1 MVIQEEDSS
10 FYEQLQQALGRL
22 LPVSAAPLCGP
33 ADLTLGRVRQDALQL
48 LFDDVARLHPEA
60 GRHYWNAHTWRT
72 CMWVP
77 VYTTILTYEH
87 HRCLVDAR
95 QMQIRFA
102 EGLAKQVYLPEQA
115 ITRAISDE
123 MAPATALAES
133 LEQIRQQLNTITPLA
148 AKLAGR
154 HTADSVLAALLLY
167 YHDLPQFNNAHIRVR
182 GQIWLS
188 AIGLAS
194 ESGYLDVDMSGYGLP
209 DRLSLNRRVCCQY
222 FRCPNAPL
230 CSNCPKIPLQERLP
244 LLARD
249 WAEHDRAHAE
259 TKDEP

>member
-1 MVIQEEDSS
+1 MVIQEDIT

-22 LPVSAAPLCGP
+22 LPVSATPLCGP
-33 ADLTLGRVRQDALQL
+33 ADLTFGQVRPGVLQL

-77 VYTTILTYEH
+77 VYTTILAYEH
-87 HRCLVDAR
+87 HRCMVDPR
-95 QMQIRFA
+95 QLQVHYA
-102 EGLAKQVYLPEQA
+102 EGLAKQVYLSEQA
-115 ITRAISDE
+115 ITPAISDE

-133 LEQIRQQLNTITPLA
+133 LEQVRLALHNITPVA

-167 YHDLPQFNNAHIRVR
+167 YHDLPQYSPAHIRAR
-182 GQIWLS
+182 GEIWLQ
-188 AIGLAS
+188 AIGLSA
-194 ESGYLDVDMSGYGLP
+194 ESGYLDIDMSRYNLP

-244 LLARD
+244 LLASE

-259 TKDEP
+259 TENGS

>member
-1 MVIQEEDSS
+1 MVIQEDIS

-22 LPVSAAPLCGP
+22 LPVSTTPLCGP
-33 ADLTLGRVRQDALQL
+33 ADLTFGQVRQDALQL

-77 VYTTILTYEH
+77 VYTTILAYEH
-87 HRCLVDAR
+87 HRCLVDSR
-95 QMQIRFA
+95 QLQVHFSD
-102 EGLAKQVYLPEQA
+102 GLAQQAYLPEHA
-115 ITRAISDE
+115 ITHNIADE
-123 MAPATALAES
+123 IKAAAALADS
-133 LEQIRQQLNTITPLA
+133 LEQVRLALCNITPVA

-167 YHDLPQFNNAHIRVR
+167 YHDLPQYSTAHIRAR
-182 GQIWLS
+182 GHVWLQ
-188 AIGLAS
+188 AIGLPA
-194 ESGYLDVDMSGYGLP
+194 ESGYLDIDMSRYGLP

-222 FRCPNAPL
+222 FRCPNAKL
-230 CSNCPKIPLQERLP
+230 CSNCPKIPMEERLP
-244 LLARD
+244 LLASE

-259 TKDEP
+259 SDT